1 MGPPQRRSPDSLGV
15 ALKRALVMDSQLST
29 VSIRFFLLAD
39 VLADLLQLEPD
50 GGHGVTPGPEMLPG
64 EVSLLAAPS
73 GYGDGALAFEKPD
86 HQG

>member
-1 MGPPQRRSPDSLGV
+1 MGSKLPTG
-15 ALKRALVMDSQLST
+15 
-29 VSIRFFLLAD
+29 SIRIFLSAD
-39 VLADLLQLEPD
+39 VSADLLQLEPD